1 MNFTEYLEAIE
12 GVEPTYQ
19 VEGEL
24 PKCPP
29 GYRYDPKGKRCV
41 PKTDADKVS
50 KDSKEMSPA
59 NGASYKVWGRTGLNG
74 DGYAREEGGKWGD
87 NAGSG
92 MGEASPY

>member
-1 MNFTEYLEAIE
+1 MNFTEYLEAVE
-12 GVEPTYQ
+12 GVEPVYQ

-41 PKTDADKVS
+41 PKTEEDKVGKDQ
-50 KDSKEMSPA
+50 KDSSPA
-59 NGASYKVWGRTGLNG
+59 NGASYRVWGRTGLNG
-74 DGYAREEGGKWGD
+74 DGYAWEEGGKWGD
-87 NAGSG
+87 NAGAG